1 MGLDNF
7 PHRYPCK
14 TAGTAVLDS
23 QERIDCQ
30 ATQGAGGCPWQENP
44 DRPSAEAVLGMM
56 GTSCWLRGK
65 YYNHVLRLVG
75 LDDDEFT
82 FYGDR
87 EDGTYKTPQSCRALA
102 QALREAAAA
111 STDHDI
117 LLRLANLEGAVED
130 PDQAVA
136 QVRADA
142 AYAAWWLDWVAES
155 SDGSACWY

>member
-1 MGLDNF
+1 M
-7 PHRYPCK
+7 
-14 TAGTAVLDS
+14 
-23 QERIDCQ
+23 
-30 ATQGAGGCPWQENP
+30 
-44 DRPSAEAVLGMM
+44 
-56 GTSCWLRGK
+56 
-65 YYNHVLRLVG
+65 
-75 LDDDEFT
+75 
-82 FYGDR
+82 
-87 EDGTYKTPQSCRALA
+87 LA

-155 SDGSACWY
+155 GDGSACWY